1 MGKKPFIDRKTAKHY
16 HLVHRS
22 QRDPL
27 INDSDVSSRVLVEVI
42 PPNLKVNKDKRGKF
56 CFNISVLHEHRAGQ
70 AALYGIYYDD
80 TKYDYLQHLKA
91 IGENSDGI
99 ESIFIEASSKDK
111 KNVKKGGNIEL
122 VENQDEEETKNKDTI
137 LEEKDPKI
145 PKKDRKV
152 TIILPDEV
160 LPSKYEMPIGLL
172 NQTAIPHD
180 IQGFQPDMDPNLRE
194 VLEALEDDAF
204 VDNELNDEFFQKLD
218 EEKLFDFQEFDID
231 GDDEED
237 GFESENEKEGW
248 ELEFKKKSRTTG
260 GYSMTSSIMY
270 RNDKLRLLDEQFEK
284 IEKDYMSEE
293 TSDSE
298 TSIKSSQVRND
309 FSEILDE
316 FLDKY
321 EIKGRKMLT
330 KPDGETSTKQ
340 LELIRQELNIYVKV
354 QSEGKHKD
362 RQIWDCQSILST
374 YSNLENHPILIREQ
388 KHHKRIDIDRKTGLP
403 IISDSNTKNKRNDD
417 IETNNEK
424 ENKENKDELNFD
436 DDDNEEDDGEED
448 DDKLIKLN
456 LGLARPKGES
466 KEEKKSRKEML
477 KDS

>member
-1 MGKKPFIDRKTAKHY
+1 MGKRPFIDRKTAKHY

-42 PPNLKVNKDKRGKF
+42 PPNLKGKV
-56 CFNISVLHEHRAGQ
+56 FNTDNNNNNQQKQIEIESRAGQ

-80 TKYDYLQHLKA
+80 TKYDYLQHLKT

-111 KNVKKGGNIEL
+111 KNVRKGGNIEL
-122 VENQDEEETKNKDTI
+122 VENQDEEETKNKDTL

-248 ELEFKKKSRTTG
+248 ELEFKK
-260 GYSMTSSIMY
+260 
-270 RNDKLRLLDEQFEK
+270 NDKLRLLDEQFEK

-340 LELIRQELNIYVKV
+340 LELIRQELSCDKKNND
-354 QSEGKHKD
+354 SEGKHKD
-362 RQIWDCQSILST
+362 RQIWDCQSILS
-374 YSNLENHPILIREQ
+374 
-388 KHHKRIDIDRKTGLP
+388 K
-403 IISDSNTKNKRNDD
+403 
-417 IETNNEK
+417 
-424 ENKENKDELNFD
+424 
-436 DDDNEEDDGEED
+436 
-448 DDKLIKLN
+448 
-456 LGLARPKGES
+456 
-466 KEEKKSRKEML
+466 
-477 KDS
+477 

>member
-1 MGKKPFIDRKTAKHY
+1 MGKRPFIDRKTAKHY

-42 PPNLKVNKDKRGKF
+42 PPNLKGKV
-56 CFNISVLHEHRAGQ
+56 FNTDNNNNNQQKQIEIESRAGQ

-80 TKYDYLQHLKA
+80 TKYDYLQHLKT

-111 KNVKKGGNIEL
+111 KNVRKGGNIEL
-122 VENQDEEETKNKDTI
+122 VENQDEEETKNKDTL

-340 LELIRQELNIYVKV
+340 LELIRQELSLNKNNSKNNIQRKKDLYVKV

-362 RQIWDCQSILST
+362 RQIWDCQSILS
-374 YSNLENHPILIREQ
+374 
-388 KHHKRIDIDRKTGLP
+388 K
-403 IISDSNTKNKRNDD
+403 
-417 IETNNEK
+417 
-424 ENKENKDELNFD
+424 
-436 DDDNEEDDGEED
+436 
-448 DDKLIKLN
+448 
-456 LGLARPKGES
+456 
-466 KEEKKSRKEML
+466 
-477 KDS
+477 

>member
-1 MGKKPFIDRKTAKHY
+1 MGKRPFIDRKTAKHY

-42 PPNLKVNKDKRGKF
+42 PPNLKGKV
-56 CFNISVLHEHRAGQ
+56 FNTDNNNNNQQKQIEIESRAGQ

-80 TKYDYLQHLKA
+80 TKYDYLQHLKT

-111 KNVKKGGNIEL
+111 KNVRKGGNIEL
-122 VENQDEEETKNKDTI
+122 VENQDEEETKNKDTL

-340 LELIRQELNIYVKV
+340 LELIRQELSLNKNNSKNNIQRKKDLYVKV

-388 KHHKRIDIDRKTGLP
+388 KHHKRIDID
-403 IISDSNTKNKRNDD
+403 
-417 IETNNEK
+417 
-424 ENKENKDELNFD
+424 
-436 DDDNEEDDGEED
+436 
-448 DDKLIKLN
+448 LN